1 MSWLRLVHVKQEFV
15 LGTGRTCI
23 SVMKSFA
30 VLPVWLRTGL
40 DDGVVGVITYRSR

>member
-15 LGTGRTCI
+15 LTGRTCI

-40 DDGVVGVITYRSR
+40 GDGVVGVITYRSR